1 MKTAYKFRAYPSK
14 GQKPILNRQMRLSKE
29 LYNLLLEKSQ
39 QHFKD
44 TGKVF
49 TKYDMN
55 KWIAKFKKEH
65 TEYNEVY
72 SQALQNVSDRVS
84 KAYENFFRR
93 VKEKRNGKKQKVG
106 FPRFKSF
113 VASLTYPQS
122 GFEIGKKRIELSKIG
137 RINFVNHRNIEGKV
151 KTLSIKKTKSQ
162 EWYITI
168 AVEKDDAMPFT
179 NGREAVGI
187 DLGIKNYAALSD
199 GSILQNKH
207 ISKSERNRMKHL
219 QRVISRRRKGSQK
232 RITAIQRF
240 SKYAEHISR
249 IREDHLHKLSYD
261 LVHSYSFIAYEELKV
276 ANMVKN
282 HRLAKSI
289 SESSWGNF
297 IQLLHY
303 KAESAGCVAVGVNP
317 QNTSRTCSGCG
328 NVQEMPLS
336 ERTFNCKKCGMS
348 KDRDLNASINILHK
362 ATTAGLAGS
371 HASGDNARPSH
382 MRAVVG
388 ERGTTFGASR

>member
-1 MKTAYKFRAYPSK
+1 MKSECDSKRRIKLNGAITIVIVKTAYKFRAYPSK

-93 VKEKRNGKKQKVG
+93 VKEKRNGKKQKVV

-137 RINFVNHRNIEGKV
+137 RINFVNHRNIE
-151 KTLSIKKTKSQ
+151 
-162 EWYITI
+162 
-168 AVEKDDAMPFT
+168 
-179 NGREAVGI
+179 
-187 DLGIKNYAALSD
+187 
-199 GSILQNKH
+199 
-207 ISKSERNRMKHL
+207 
-219 QRVISRRRKGSQK
+219 
-232 RITAIQRF
+232 
-240 SKYAEHISR
+240 
-249 IREDHLHKLSYD
+249 
-261 LVHSYSFIAYEELKV
+261 
-276 ANMVKN
+276 
-282 HRLAKSI
+282 
-289 SESSWGNF
+289 
-297 IQLLHY
+297 
-303 KAESAGCVAVGVNP
+303 
-317 QNTSRTCSGCG
+317 
-328 NVQEMPLS
+328 
-336 ERTFNCKKCGMS
+336 
-348 KDRDLNASINILHK
+348 
-362 ATTAGLAGS
+362 
-371 HASGDNARPSH
+371 
-382 MRAVVG
+382 
-388 ERGTTFGASR
+388 